1 MTDARM
7 VAVRATA
14 TGSNLREATE
24 KAYGRLELFYGPG
37 NPILLCELHVDP
49 AESKRPDVVTVTATG
64 FHRPGQMLRCDGGN
78 AKDTLVAYD
87 APCITKFD
95 VGYVMAEPS
104 TPDSVVGMNRG
115 RIVYVLHGDQ
125 WVKRTIPNPE
135 HIYDGNAGYY
145 KPDGAE

>member
-1 MTDARM
+1 MSDARM

-14 TGSNLREATE
+14 SGKDLREATE

-64 FHRPGQMLRCDGGN
+64 FHRPRQMIRCDSSNSNG
-78 AKDTLVAYD
+78 TLVAYD
-87 APCITKFD
+87 APCITKLD
-95 VGYVMAEPS
+95 MGYVMAEPA

-115 RIVYVLHGDQ
+115 RVVYVLHEDQ
-125 WVKRTIPNPE
+125 WVKHSIPSPE

-145 KPDGAE
+145 KPDGVE